1 MSSPVKRELIK
12 LTSGSKSEYKPFGN
26 TRIRNV
32 FKDFCFEGNISDVD
46 DEVTKVF
53 ARNYC

>member
-12 LTSGSKSEYKPFGN
+12 LRSGSKSEYTPFGN
-26 TRIRNV
+26 TRVRNV
-32 FKDFCFEGNISDVD
+32 FKDFCFVGNISDV